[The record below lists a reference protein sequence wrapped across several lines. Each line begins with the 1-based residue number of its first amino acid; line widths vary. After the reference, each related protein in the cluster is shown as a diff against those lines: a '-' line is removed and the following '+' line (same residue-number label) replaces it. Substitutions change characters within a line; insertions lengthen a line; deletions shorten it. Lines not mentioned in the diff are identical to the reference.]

1 VTGDRTPDATPD
13 RPLAG
18 LTVVIT
24 RPVDQAPAL
33 AALLEAAGAHAVV
46 MPLIDLADVASD
58 DEIRTALAGL
68 GANDWVVATSA
79 HAARR
84 IGPVLGE
91 CPARVAAVGAT
102 TAATLPRVDLV
113 AEQQSAEGLVALFP
127 SGDGRVIVAQAEEG
141 AATMVDGARALGW
154 RADRLHTHRSVAVV
168 PTAQQQLTVLAADA
182 VVFTSGT
189 QADAWVNIFGTTT
202 PPIVAT
208 IGPQT
213 TRKTERAGIKV
224 QVTAAD
230 HSLSGVV
237 RAMEGFLQ
245 RS

>member
-1 VTGDRTPDATPD
+1 MVAGPDD

-33 AALLEAAGAHAVV
+33 AALLEQVGAHPFV
-46 MPLIDLADVASD
+46 MPLIDLVDVATD
-58 DEIRTALAGL
+58 DEVRRVLADL
-68 GANDWVVATSA
+68 GAGDWVVATSA
-79 HAARR
+79 RAARSVAAALA
-84 IGPVLGE
+84 G

-102 TAATLPRVDLV
+102 TAAALPRADLM
-113 AEQQSAEGLVALFP
+113 AEQQSAEGLVAVFP
-127 SGDGRVIVAQAEEG
+127 PGDGRVIVAQAAEG
-141 AATMVDGARALGW
+141 APVMLDGVRALGW
-154 RADRLHTHRSVAVV
+154 RAERLITHRSVAVV
-168 PTAQQQLTVLAADA
+168 PTAEQQLRVLAADA

-189 QADAWVNIFGTTT
+189 QADAWVNIFGTTV
-202 PPIVAT
+202 PPVVVT

-213 TRKTERAGIKV
+213 TRKTELAGIKV

-237 RAMEGFLQ
+237 EAMEDFL
-245 RS
+245 RRR

>member
-1 VTGDRTPDATPD
+1 MTRPDD

-33 AALLEAAGAHAVV
+33 AVLLEAAGARPFV
-46 MPLIDLADVASD
+46 MPLIDLADVAT
-58 DEIRTALAGL
+58 DEEIERALAGL
-68 GANDWVVATSA
+68 GPDDWVVATSA

-84 IGPVLGE
+84 VGPALLG
-91 CPARVAAVGAT
+91 CVARVAAVGAT

-113 AEQQSAEGLVALFP
+113 AEQQSADGLVALFP
-127 SGDGRVIVAQAEEG
+127 AGDGRVIVAQAEEG
-141 AATMVDGARALGW
+141 APTMADGVAALGW
-154 RADRLHTHRSVAVV
+154 RAERLHTHRSVPVV
-168 PTAQQQLTVLAADA
+168 PTAKQQLTVLAADA

-189 QADAWVNIFGTTT
+189 QAVAWVNIFGTTT
-202 PPIVAT
+202 PAVVAT

-213 TRKTERAGIKV
+213 TRKTEQAGIKV

-230 HSLSGVV
+230 HSLTGLVD
-237 RAMEGFLQ
+237 AMEDFL
-245 RS
+245 RHG